1 MSNTQIINSTIAHAS
16 VNKCAISHTRYKLVK
31 KPPEK
36 YIKSLQLDLFSQF
49 VTNDKSE
56 VSNTVEIWESIP
68 KYFFTP
74 KQVEK
79 LRTESGH
86 ADPYKM
92 EFSYDG
98 ISCSVKIQPALIE

>member
-1 MSNTQIINSTIAHAS
+1 MSNTQIINSTIAHTS
-16 VNKCAISHTRYKLVK
+16 VNKCVISHTRYKLVK

-68 KYFFTP
+68 KYFLTP
-74 KQVEK
+74 AQVKK
-79 LRTESGH
+79 LRTDTGH
-86 ADPYKM
+86 ADPY
-92 EFSYDG
+92 EWNLSRFPFS
-98 ISCSVKIQPALIE
+98 L